1 MNKRYKQ
8 EYGRRFK
15 KVNLWNIGPYLAKEI
30 LDGLKMFRRLKKH
43 SIPPFNPE
51 TGLIVPNYTGIK
63 SNEVIFE
70 PDTDEN
76 KEILDKYNQIID
88 KMIFSFEEIVNEN
101 KNNPFY
107 LARDKYFDNIESFG
121 KTLTEEEKK
130 EFEKFKKKKNDD
142 SDGMF
147 IWPSILEE
155 FIEYHVPR
163 FREEYGEIPQY
174 EDMKKEVEE
183 YTNKVNEGLKLF
195 IMYLPHLWD

>member
-1 MNKRYKQ
+1 M
-8 EYGRRFK
+8 
-15 KVNLWNIGPYLAKEI
+15 
-30 LDGLKMFRRLKKH
+30 
-43 SIPPFNPE
+43 
-51 TGLIVPNYTGIK
+51 
-63 SNEVIFE
+63 
-70 PDTDEN
+70 
-76 KEILDKYNQIID
+76 
-88 KMIFSFEEIVNEN
+88 
-101 KNNPFY
+101 
-107 LARDKYFDNIESFG
+107 
-121 KTLTEEEKK
+121 TEEEKK

-163 FREEYGEIPQY
+163 FREKYGEMPQY